1 LDSEA
6 EENHMKDEILPLLCE
21 PSTGADLELLGTK
34 VRNGETWEG
43 TVRSTLTGKEYP
55 IRQGIP
61 RFVLDDGYTES
72 FGLQWNRFRRVQLD
86 SATGRHDS
94 HDRFDQEVGWTS
106 EDLAGRWTLD
116 AGCGSGRFS
125 EVAAERG
132 AKVIAM
138 DYSGAIDAAAENL
151 QRFPNVH
158 PVQGDLLNPPIR
170 PRSVDFVYSL
180 GVVQHTPD
188 RNAAL
193 SSMIVLLRPCG
204 RFAFTI
210 YRRRWY
216 TRFNAK
222 YLVRPLTRR
231 LPPGKLLRFL
241 ETVMPVLF
249 PVTSVLFS
257 IPGAGRLFNFMIP
270 VANYVDKPAF
280 ARELRYQEAL
290 LDTFDMLSPAYDCP
304 MTPSEVR
311 RLLDRVGVRE
321 YHFRSELRAIV
332 VCGSVPRL
340 QV

>member
-1 LDSEA
+1 
-6 EENHMKDEILPLLCE
+6 MKDEILSLLSE
-21 PSTGADLELLGTK
+21 PSTGANLELLATK
-34 VRNGETWEG
+34 VRNGEAWEG
-43 TVRSTLTGKEYP
+43 TLRSAATGQEYP

-61 RFVLDDGYTES
+61 RFVSDDGYTES
-72 FGLQWNRFRRVQLD
+72 FGLQWNRFRRIQLD

-138 DYSGAIDAAAENL
+138 DYSGAIDAAAANL
-151 QRFPNVH
+151 RRFPNVH
-158 PVQGDLLNPPIR
+158 AVQGDLLNPPIR
-170 PRSVDFVYSL
+170 PESVDFVYSI

-193 SSMIVLLRPCG
+193 GSMIVLLPPGG

-222 YLVRPLTRR
+222 YLVRPLTCR
-231 LPPGKLLRFL
+231 LPPGKLLRLL

-270 VANYVDKPAF
+270 VANYVDKQACT
-280 ARELRYQEAL
+280 RELRYQEAL

-304 MTPSEVR
+304 MSPNEVR
-311 RLLDRVGVRE
+311 RLLDRIGVRE
-321 YHFRSELRAIV
+321 YHFRSELRALV
-332 VCGSVPRL
+332 VCGSVSK
-340 QV
+340 QQF

>member
-1 LDSEA
+1 
-6 EENHMKDEILPLLCE
+6 MKHALLPLLCE
-21 PSTGADLELLGTK
+21 PRTNADLELVATT

-43 TVRSTLTGKEYP
+43 TLRSAVTGQEYP

-61 RFVLDDGYTES
+61 RFVPDDGYAGS
-72 FGLQWNRFRRVQLD
+72 FGLQWNRFRSVQLD
-86 SATGRHDS
+86 SANARHDS
-94 HDRFDQEVGWTS
+94 HDRFDQEVSWRS
-106 EDLAGRWTLD
+106 DDLTAKWTLD

-151 QRFPNVH
+151 RRFPNVH
-158 PVQGDLLNPPIR
+158 PVQGDLLDPPFR
-170 PRSVDFVYSL
+170 PQSVDFVYSL

-188 RNAAL
+188 RDRAL
-193 SSMIVLLRPCG
+193 ISMMALLPPGG

-210 YRRRWY
+210 YRRRWH
-216 TRFNAK
+216 TRLNAK

-270 VANYVDKPAF
+270 VANYVDKRAC

-304 MTPSEVR
+304 MSLSEVR
-311 RLLDRVGVRE
+311 RLLDRLGVRE
-321 YHFRSELRAIV
+321 YHLRSELRAIV
-332 VCGSVPRL
+332 VCGSAPRR
-340 QV
+340 QCC

>member
-1 LDSEA
+1 
-6 EENHMKDEILPLLCE
+6 MKDEILPLLCE
-21 PSTGADLELLGTK
+21 PGTGADLECRATE

-43 TVRSTLTGKEYP
+43 MIRSTLTGKQYP

-61 RFVLDDGYTES
+61 RFVSDDGYTES
-72 FGLQWNRFRRVQLD
+72 FGLQWNRFQRVQLD
-86 SATGRHDS
+86 SANARRDS
-94 HDRFDQEVGWTS
+94 HNRFDREVGWTS
-106 EDLAGRWTLD
+106 KELAGKWTLD

-151 QRFPNVH
+151 RRLPNVY

-170 PRSVDFVYSL
+170 PRSLDFVYSV

-188 RNAAL
+188 RNRAL
-193 SSMIVLLRPCG
+193 SSMLAELSSGG

-216 TRFNAK
+216 TRLNAK
-222 YLVRPLTRR
+222 YLVRPFTRR
-231 LPPGKLLRFL
+231 LSPAKLLRFL
-241 ETVMPVLF
+241 ETVMPLLF

-257 IPGAGRLFNFMIP
+257 IPGAGRFFNFMIP
-270 VANYVDKPAF
+270 VANYVDNRVWPP
-280 ARELRYQEAL
+280 ELRYQEAL

-304 MTPSEVR
+304 MTPYEVR
-311 RLLDRVGVRE
+311 RILDRCGVRD
-321 YHFRSELRAIV
+321 YHFRSELRPIV
-332 VCGSVPRL
+332 VRGFIR
-340 QV
+340 